1 MLLLIFLERTFAKPL
16 ATHTNTNNHLH
27 VIRVEVGVLI
37 IVHLL
42 QFVLMSYTTV
52 TVNLHFK
59 ISH

>member
-16 ATHTNTNNHLH
+16 ATHTNTNNH